1 MTLKREVQPKVGQNL
16 NTVCINSG
24 LNCLFISPNSSLRS
38 FFDLFGSTLGF
49 KLIQENSGKS
59 YKLTT
64 IFNKLDLSK
73 DQQEKLIQKTSSA
86 WLKIPC
92 KSLLLKALTASS
104 IHNDLKNGLSR
115 KQLVDK
121 YGYSYRQIS
130 RVMNY
135 SRYEMNEECK

>member
-1 MTLKREVQPKVGQNL
+1 MTLKREVQLKVGQNS
-16 NTVCINSG
+16 NTVCMNSG
-24 LNCLFISPNSSLRS
+24 LNCLFFSPNSTLRS
-38 FFDLFGSTLGF
+38 FFDLFGVADGF
-49 KLIQENSGKS
+49 KLIQENSGKQ

-64 IFNKLDLSK
+64 IFNKLDLSQADRK
-73 DQQEKLIQKTSSA
+73 KVIQETSCA

-92 KSLLLKALTASS
+92 KSLLVKAITAAS
-104 IHNDLKNGLSR
+104 IHNDASNGLSR

-121 YGYSYRQIS
+121 YDCSYRQIS